1 MWRRFIMFCPH
12 QNSLLCIKIWIDVL
26 PLKLFNSVLKLLFF
40 QESHVSIMRTVRNRD
55 EWVSLNI
62 VIKRWIILKSNTFSS
77 GGLDVTCIVI
87 LLQYFNVN
95 NRVTKERMEKINFL
109 NKFWIIRTTKWSHN
123 WISHTDL
130 CAINDSCDKKNR
142 SCWRLDERVTLF
154 RGSFA
159 AGKWFIAGSTFDV
172 VWISLIFGWRW
183 IEIVRAFLKLKVCSV
198 LATVSKRWYRVI
210 FCYKE
215 GEKGK

>member
-1 MWRRFIMFCPH
+1 MAMFCEMFPKTIQRITGKNSQKDVHKTAKSSQLIVMWRRFIMFCPH

-109 NKFWIIRTTKWSHN
+109 NKF
-123 WISHTDL
+123 
-130 CAINDSCDKKNR
+130 
-142 SCWRLDERVTLF
+142 
-154 RGSFA
+154 
-159 AGKWFIAGSTFDV
+159 
-172 VWISLIFGWRW
+172 
-183 IEIVRAFLKLKVCSV
+183 
-198 LATVSKRWYRVI
+198 
-210 FCYKE
+210 
-215 GEKGK
+215 